1 MNDIQKRYAE
11 AKAVCDAVAQ
21 EQKENEAKFIQVSGY
36 KNPDGS
42 VPKVLYQIEDDS
54 EFDRLCEEYEASP
67 LNVCERLVEAEQVL
81 RDAENKVIDFGLS
94 LAPQNVREVLGA
106 RRDVVSVREKLIDF
120 AFRLDTRT
128 LPRGCRG

>member
-21 EQKENEAKFIQVSGY
+21 EQKENEAKFIQDSGY

-42 VPKVLYQIEDDS
+42 IPKVLYQIEDDS
-54 EFDRLCEEYEASP
+54 EFDRLCEEYEAST
-67 LNVCERLVEAEQVL
+67 LNVCDRLVEAERVL
-81 RDAENKVIDFGLS
+81 RDAEDKLIDYGLS
-94 LAPQNVREVLGA
+94 LAPKNVREVLGA
-106 RRDVVSVREKLIDF
+106 RRDVVSVREKLIDL

-128 LPRGCRG
+128 LPRGLR